1 MTTKKKKKRQ
11 SAGDLKTVASMLIT
25 FFQSATVEATKLVGQ
40 SSIKVM
46 VIWLYLQLL
55 EFIGRLVRR
64 KKGGVSN

>member
-1 MTTKKKKKRQ
+1 
-11 SAGDLKTVASMLIT
+11 MLIT